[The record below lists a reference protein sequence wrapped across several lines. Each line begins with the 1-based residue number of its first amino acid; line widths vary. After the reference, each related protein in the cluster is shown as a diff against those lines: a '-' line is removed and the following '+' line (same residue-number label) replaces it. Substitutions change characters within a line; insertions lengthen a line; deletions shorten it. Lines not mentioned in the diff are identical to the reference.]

1 MFRSVSRDVF
11 LDFVSEPQVS
21 SGICCLHRALKTFS
35 SRTQTCCVLRQWG
48 SFNVPYCRLERAESE
63 PGFLPRGSVEHATL
77 VSYPFPT
84 DLGDFT
90 YLPRRFVFSQNMSS
104 TNHVINL
111 STSHFFECNRCNWIA
126 QQLVHTFQGHPTL
139 CNPLKR
145 PPETF
150 FGSTLLSVLIV
161 LAEHFS
167 SLFDAEF
174 PLHGHRSFVTSR
186 SPSKIFLACR

>member
-1 MFRSVSRDVF
+1 MFRSIFRDVF

-21 SGICCLHRALKTFS
+21 SGICCLHRALKTFN

-104 TNHVINL
+104 TNDVIGL
-111 STSHFFECNRCNWIA
+111 STSHFFECTRCNWIA
-126 QQLVHTFQGHPTL
+126 HKACAHFSGTPHSLQ
-139 CNPLKR
+139 PLKTSTS
-145 PPETF
+145 EF
-150 FGSTLLSVLIV
+150 F
-161 LAEHFS
+161 
-167 SLFDAEF
+167 
-174 PLHGHRSFVTSR
+174 RQY
-186 SPSKIFLACR
+186 SPSCPHCSC